1 MGKLPCVLKNNT
13 EEKNSHFFEHGSM
26 SDVGLE
32 LLSSP
37 SNPERLSGSVSLV
50 SWDADRQNYDSVPLL
65 QCVQTRPLYLLMART
80 DTTELRF
87 QLRK

>member
-1 MGKLPCVLKNNT
+1 
-13 EEKNSHFFEHGSM
+13 M
-26 SDVGLE
+26 SDVGLD

-50 SWDADRQNYDSVPLL
+50 SWDADRLNYASVPLL

-80 DTTELRF
+80 GTTKLRS